1 MTLINTALRR
11 PLTVVVL
18 ILGVVLGSWIAL
30 QRMTRD
36 VFPPLGIPTIYV
48 AQPYGGMDPAQM
60 EGYLTYRYE
69 YHFLYLTGIE
79 HVESKSIQGASIMKL
94 QFHPGTD
101 MSQAMSETVAYVNRA
116 RAFMPPGTPAPFIMR
131 FDAGSVA
138 VGYLVFSTDDPNITL
153 GQMQDQALNR
163 VRPAFATL
171 PGVSAPPPFGGS
183 SRGIIVNVNPDRMR
197 AYGLSPDDIVKA
209 LSQGNTISPSGN
221 LNVGD
226 KYPIVPVNSIVA
238 NIKDLEGV
246 PLKRTATGAVFVRD
260 VATVTDGADVITSY
274 ALANGR
280 RTVYLP
286 VTKRGDA
293 STLAVVDLVKKN
305 LPEFQKLLPDGI
317 KVTYAFDQ
325 SPVVKR
331 SIRDLLKE
339 GGLGAILTGLMVLL
353 FLRDWRSAFIVVIN
367 IPLSLLAA
375 AFALWVSGQN
385 IHLMTL
391 GGMALAVGILV
402 DEATVAV
409 ENIHAH
415 LARGASVARAALDGT
430 RETALPRLLAML
442 CVLAVFLPA
451 FFMVGA
457 ARALF
462 VPLALAV
469 GFSMVASFLLSS
481 TLVPILSV
489 WLLRGLERGAHAPR
503 VSHSAPSPNAPGAT
517 ITDAVGETATAAA
530 TATALPIHDP
540 GAILWLQRAYA
551 AGLRGVMV
559 ARWPLVAAY
568 LVAAGATIW
577 FIGGRLGTEIFPKT
591 DTGQFALRFRAPS
604 GTQVGLSE
612 QIAQKILATIAREA
626 GGPDKVEVTIGLV
639 GVHNSSFPINLVH
652 LWNGGP
658 EEGWLAVQ
666 LKPGTGLRIEKFEE
680 HLRGVLA
687 KELPDV
693 RLSFEPQDIVT
704 RVMSFGSPTPI
715 EVAVSGPS
723 LAVSKGYAEKIL
735 ARLKQLPFLRDVQ
748 IAQTLDFPTVDVN
761 INRERAGL
769 LGVKVEDV
777 TKSLVAAT
785 TSSRFTARNFWAD
798 PSSGISYDLQV
809 QIPESKTQSIEDL
822 KNVPVSAESGNTVL
836 LRNLAAITPGTAV
849 GTYER
854 YNMARVVSVTANIH
868 GTDLGSAIRAV
879 RQALAE
885 VGGPPDAKTKLD
897 LRGQVVPL
905 KQLTDGF
912 SAGLLLAVVA
922 IFLMLVANFQSVRLA
937 FAVVSTVPAVL
948 TGVVLALWFT
958 GTTLNIQSAMG
969 AIMAVG
975 VAVANAILL
984 VTFAERARVGP
995 ASRRPVPQ
1003 SAHGEEPSQTGAG
1016 GTAALPPAAAA
1027 VEGARSRLRPIL
1039 MTSCAMIAGM
1049 LPLALG
1055 LGEGGDQTAPLGR
1068 AVVGGLALATVAT
1081 LFVLPSVFAILSGQR
1096 VRSPSLD
1103 PDDPASVY
1111 YASETK

>member
-1 MTLINTALRR
+1 MNLVGIALRR
-11 PLTVVVL
+11 PMTVLVL
-18 ILGVVLGSWIAL
+18 VIAVALGAHVSL

-36 VFPPLGIPTIYV
+36 IFPPLGIPTIYV
-48 AQPYGGMDPAQM
+48 AQPYGGMDAAQM

-69 YHFLYLTGIE
+69 YHFLYITGIE

-101 MSQAMSETVAYVNRA
+101 MSQAMSETVAMVNRA
-116 RAFMPPGTPAPFIMR
+116 RAFMPPSTIAPFIMR

-171 PGVSAPPPFGGS
+171 SGVSAPPPFGGS
-183 SRGIIVNVNPDRMR
+183 SRSILVNVNPDRMR
-197 AYGLSPDDIVKA
+197 SLGLSPDDIVQA
-209 LSQGNTISPSGN
+209 LAHGNTISPSGN
-221 LNVGD
+221 INLGD
-226 KYPIVPVNSIVA
+226 KYPSVPVNAIVT

-246 PLKRTATGAVFVRD
+246 PLKRGLNGTVFVRD
-260 VATVTDGADVITSY
+260 VATVEDGADVTTSY

-280 RTVYLP
+280 RSVYLP
-286 VTKRGDA
+286 VTKRADA
-293 STLAVVDLVKKN
+293 STVAVVDLVQKN

-317 KVTYAFDQ
+317 KVSYEFDQ
-325 SPVVKR
+325 SPVVQR

-339 GGLGAILTGLMVLL
+339 GGLGAVLTGLMVLL
-353 FLRDWRSAFIVVIN
+353 FLRDWRPAFIVVIN
-367 IPLSLLAA
+367 IPLALLAA
-375 AFALWVSGQN
+375 AFALWASGQN

-391 GGMALAVGILV
+391 GGLALAVGILV

-415 LARGASVARAALDGT
+415 IARGRSPARAALDGT

-442 CVLAVFLPA
+442 CILAVFVPA

-469 GFSMVASFLLSS
+469 GFAMIASFILSS

-489 WLLRGLERGAHAPR
+489 WFLRGHAAEVHDASFIGKMQSNYAGLLRR
-503 VSHSAPSPNAPGAT
+503 VLT
-517 ITDAVGETATAAA
+517 
-530 TATALPIHDP
+530 LR
-540 GAILWLQRAYA
+540 WL
-551 AGLRGVMV
+551 
-559 ARWPLVAAY
+559 LVAAY
-568 LVAAGATIW
+568 LIIATLAIW
-577 FIGGRLGTEIFPKT
+577 FLGGRLGTEIFPKT

-604 GTQVGLSE
+604 GTQVGLTE
-612 QIAQKILATIAREA
+612 KIAQKILATIAREA
-626 GGPDKVEVTIGLV
+626 GGADKVDVTIGLV

-666 LKPGTGLRIEKFEE
+666 LKRNTGIQIEKFREQ
-680 HLRGVLA
+680 LRGVLA
-687 KELPDV
+687 KELPEV

-723 LAVSKGYAEKIL
+723 IAVSKGHAEKIL
-735 ARLKQLPFLRDVQ
+735 ERLKAIPFLRDVQ
-748 IAQTLDFPTVDVN
+748 IAQSLDAPTVNVDV
-761 INRERAGL
+761 NRERAGQ
-769 LGVKVEDV
+769 LGVKVDDV

-785 TSSRFTARNFWAD
+785 TSSRFTVANFWAD
-798 PSSGISYDLQV
+798 PASGISYNLQV
-809 QIPESKTQSIEDL
+809 QIPESRTTSIEDL
-822 KNVPVSAESGNTVL
+822 KNVPVNSDNGKTVL
-836 LRNLAAITPGTAV
+836 LRNVANIRQDTTV

-854 YNMARVVSVTANIH
+854 YNMARVVSVTANIQ
-868 GTDLGSAIRAV
+868 GSDLGTATKAIKK
-879 RQALAE
+879 ALAE
-885 VGGPPDAKTKLD
+885 VGGPPDAKTKVD
-897 LRGQVVPL
+897 LRGQVVPMQ
-905 KQLTDGF
+905 QLMDGF
-912 SAGLLLAVVA
+912 RIGLILAIATIFLLL
-922 IFLMLVANFQSVRLA
+922 MANFQSVRLA
-937 FAVVSTVPAVL
+937 LAVVATVPAVL
-948 TGVVLALWFT
+948 VGVVLTLWIT

-984 VTFAERARVGP
+984 VTFAEKSRVAG
-995 ASRRPVPQ
+995 
-1003 SAHGEEPSQTGAG
+1003 SAP
-1016 GTAALPPAAAA
+1016 LAAAI
-1027 VEGARSRLRPIL
+1027 EGARSRLRPIL

-1049 LPLALG
+1049 IPRALG
-1055 LGEGGDQTAPLGR
+1055 FGDGGDQTAPLGR
-1068 AVVGGLALATVAT
+1068 AVVGGLAFATFAT
-1081 LFVLPSVFAILSGQR
+1081 LFVLPSVFALLANR
-1096 VRSPSLD
+1096 TVRSASLN
-1103 PDDPASVY
+1103 PDDPASPHY
-1111 YASETK
+1111 SAANR